1 MKARAKMKTKWEEM
15 RLMRPH
21 AYMQRESKAFRPL
34 QDECEFAEFPGSQ
47 MRSSAQG
54 PITSCS
60 MTHQL

>member
-1 MKARAKMKTKWEEM
+1 MKARAKMKTKWEEI

-47 MRSSAQG
+47 M
-54 PITSCS
+54 TSCS
-60 MTHQL
+60 KTHQL